1 MSSRRLVAYLLL
13 LAAAAVSCD
22 PPPGG
27 AGSSS
32 AAPTISPLPP
42 GVTKDGHSYR
52 SIPEQST
59 GLLIALSP
67 KNMADSSRKA
77 VELLQTNR
85 RNEHVDVVCG
95 QQTIFSSVTPTGDD
109 ITELVTAPEPT
120 HPSGT
125 QVQNAERKREESD
138 YANASNK
145 AMNKVASRQR
155 DQLTA
160 WQKSVQDAIEHAT
173 CATIDPARTFADDL
187 GQAEGFFS
195 SLAQA
200 HLNLGAHKAVAIL
213 GADGMPMTPSPALSG
228 KHLQGTTVVI
238 SPFPGTWPEQA
249 GWQAALVEGGVG
261 RAVLLTPGAV
271 SELPRIVTEGLRDA
285 KVFNISADTL
295 FALGS
300 SKLEEAGKAALKPA
314 LDYVIAYAD
323 VEIISNGFTDSLPVP
338 MGNDQLSQD
347 RASEVRQYLIDNG
360 VPADRIQA
368 VGHGDHDPVAPD
380 GPGGQPLNR
389 RVVVV
394 VNPIG
399 PAN

>member
-1 MSSRRLVAYLLL
+1 MSSRRRVACLLL
-13 LAAAAVSCD
+13 LAATVVACD
-22 PPPGG
+22 PPGG

-32 AAPTISPLPP
+32 STPTISPLPP

-52 SIPEQST
+52 SVPEQPT
-59 GLLIALSP
+59 GLLIALNP
-67 KNMADSSRKA
+67 KNIVESPHRA
-77 VELLQTNR
+77 VELLQTSR

-95 QQTIFSSVTPTGDD
+95 QQTVFSSVTPTGDD
-109 ITELVTAPEPT
+109 ITELITAPEPT

-125 QVQNAERKREESD
+125 QVQDAERKREETD
-138 YANASNK
+138 YRNASVK
-145 AMNKVASRQR
+145 AMNKVASRQS

-160 WQKSVQDAIEHAT
+160 WQKPAQDAIEHAT
-173 CATIDPARTFADDL
+173 CTSTDPTRTFADDL

-200 HLNLGAHKAVAIL
+200 HLNLGAHKAVAVL
-213 GADGMPMTPSPALSG
+213 GVDGMPMTPSP
-228 KHLQGTTVVI
+228 
-238 SPFPGTWPEQA
+238 
-249 GWQAALVEGGVG
+249 
-261 RAVLLTPGAV
+261 
-271 SELPRIVTEGLRDA
+271 
-285 KVFNISADTL
+285 TL
-295 FALGS
+295 FALAS
-300 SKLEEAGKAALKPA
+300 SKLEETGKAALKPL
-314 LDYVIAYAD
+314 LDYVLAHPD
-323 VEIISNGFTDSLPVP
+323 VEIVSNGYTDSLPVP
-338 MGNDQLSQD
+338 MGNDQLSQN
-347 RASEVRQYLIDNG
+347 RAGEVRQYLIDNG

>member
-1 MSSRRLVAYLLL
+1 MSSRRRVACLLL
-13 LAAAAVSCD
+13 LAATVVACD
-22 PPPGG
+22 PPGG

-32 AAPTISPLPP
+32 STPTISPLPP

-52 SIPEQST
+52 SVPEQPT
-59 GLLIALSP
+59 GLLIALNP
-67 KNMADSSRKA
+67 KNIAESPHRA
-77 VELLQTNR
+77 VELLQTSR

-95 QQTIFSSVTPTGDD
+95 QQTVFSSVTPTGDD
-109 ITELVTAPEPT
+109 ITELITAPEPT

-125 QVQNAERKREESD
+125 QVQDAERKREETD
-138 YANASNK
+138 YRNASVK
-145 AMNKVASRQR
+145 AMNKVASRQS

-160 WQKSVQDAIEHAT
+160 WQKPAQDAIEHAT
-173 CATIDPARTFADDL
+173 CTSTDPTRTFADDL

-213 GADGMPMTPSPALSG
+213 GVDGMPMTPSPGLFG
-228 KHLQGTTVVI
+228 KHLQGTTVVVG
-238 SPFPGTWPEQA
+238 PFPGTWPEQA
-249 GWQAALVEGGVG
+249 GWQAALVQGGVG

-295 FALGS
+295 FALAS
-300 SKLEEAGKAALKPA
+300 SKLEETGKAALMPL
-314 LDYVIAYAD
+314 LDYVLAHPD
-323 VEIISNGFTDSLPVP
+323 VEIVSNGYTDSLPVP
-338 MGNDQLSQD
+338 MGNDQLSQN
-347 RASEVRQYLIDNG
+347 RAGEVRQYLIDNG

-380 GPGGQPLNR
+380 GLGGQPLNR

>member
-1 MSSRRLVAYLLL
+1 MASWRPVAGLLL
-13 LAAAAVSCD
+13 LAGAAISCD
-22 PPPGG
+22 PLGG

-32 AAPTISPLPP
+32 STATIPPPPP

-59 GLLIALSP
+59 GLLIALNP
-67 KNMADSSRKA
+67 KNMTESSRRA
-77 VELLQTNR
+77 VELLQTSR

-95 QQTIFSSVTPTGDD
+95 QQTVLSSVTPAGDD
-109 ITELVTAPEPT
+109 ITELITAPEPT

-125 QVQNAERKREESD
+125 QVQDANRKREETD
-138 YANASNK
+138 YRNASIK
-145 AMNKVASRQR
+145 AMNKVASRQS
-155 DQLTA
+155 DHLTA
-160 WQKSVQDAIEHAT
+160 WQKPAQDAIEHAT
-173 CATIDPARTFADDL
+173 CTSTDPASTFADDL
-187 GQAEGFFS
+187 VQAEGFFS

-200 HLNLGAHKAVAIL
+200 HLNLGAHKTVAIL
-213 GADGMPMTPSPALSG
+213 GVDGMRMTPSPALSG
-228 KHLQGTTVVI
+228 DHLQGTTAVI

-249 GWQAALVEGGVG
+249 GWQAALVQGGVG

-285 KVFNISADTL
+285 NAFNISADTL
-295 FALGS
+295 FAMGS
-300 SKLEEAGKAALKPA
+300 SKLEEAGKAALKPL
-314 LDYVIAYAD
+314 LDYVLAHPD
-323 VEIISNGFTDSLPVP
+323 VEIISNGYTDSLPVP
-338 MGNDQLSQD
+338 MGNDQLSQN
-347 RASEVRQYLIDNG
+347 RAGEVRQYLIDNG

-368 VGHGDHDPVAPD
+368 VGHGDNDPVAPD

-399 PAN
+399 PAD